1 MLMTPW
7 MRRAGACACTAALLA
22 TPAATFAETAIVTAE
37 TKAAAKATDVVLGPK
52 GTLVGLVK
60 DMAGKASS
68 QSLVTVG
75 YSGSEVAAVETLDDG
90 SFAVEGLREGTHV
103 IQAGGKKSTFRFW
116 EADKAP
122 PNAQPEIT
130 LVARQ
135 VPADDGAVQ
144 FIPDPQPAPI
154 VPVQQGFSP
163 RRGFLGR
170 AFANYPIL
178 TAAGLLGAGIGSG
191 IAIGSGIN
199 DDPAS
204 P

>member
-1 MLMTPW
+1 MLITRW

-22 TPAATFAETAIVTAE
+22 TPAATFAGTPIVAAE
-37 TKAAAKATDVVLGPK
+37 SKAEAKATDVVLGPK
-52 GTLVGLVK
+52 GTLLGLVK
-60 DMAGKASS
+60 DTAGKASGH
-68 QSLVTVG
+68 SLVTVG
-75 YSGSEVAAVETLDDG
+75 YSGAEVAAVETLDDG

-103 IQAGGKKSTFRFW
+103 IQAGGKKSMFRFW

-135 VPADDGAVQ
+135 VPADEGAVR
-144 FIPDPQPAPI
+144 FIPDPQPAPY
-154 VPVQQGFSP
+154 VPVQQT
-163 RRGFLGR
+163 RRRGGFLGR
-170 AFANYPIL
+170 AFASYPIL

-199 DDPAS
+199 DNPAS

>member
-1 MLMTPW
+1 MLMTKW
-7 MRRAGACACTAALLA
+7 MRKAGAFACTAALFA
-22 TPAATFAETAIVTAE
+22 TPAATFAETPVVTAD
-37 TKAAAKATDVVLGPK
+37 AKAEVTDGVLGKK
-52 GTLVGLVK
+52 GTLIGLVK
-60 DMAGKASS
+60 DVAGKARSHA
-68 QSLVTVG
+68 LVSIG
-75 YSGSEVAAVETLDDG
+75 YSGNEVAAVETLDNG
-90 SFAVEGLREGTHV
+90 SFVVEGLREGTHV
-103 IQAGGKKSTFRFW
+103 VQASGKKSTFRFW
-116 EADKAP
+116 ESDKAP
-122 PNAQPEIT
+122 PGAKPEIT